1 MIPEWV
7 VGVLSCTCGAR
18 LARTEGNLVC
28 DSCGETMKVN
38 DDGIIWGEV
47 VSDAGTDFHAKME
60 RGTTL
65 RELQHQEYH
74 LANWETPY
82 YKQAIWEFSDDVDLS
97 SATALDVG
105 CGDGRFTEYLIEQG
119 AERVVAAD
127 ANIHSLRSLAEHA
140 EQEGYREN
148 VVIVHADASLV
159 PVLDETIDLVLSMGV
174 LYYMNDR
181 FEDGLSALVSK
192 LRPGGQLIASEPD
205 IEGVSLKAL
214 VFEGIEDFVEVF
226 TDRRFVETHDS
237 EPSKFRAFAK
247 SEIRSLYEDA
257 GLEVTGHQGLSLF
270 PLLLAVRQ
278 ARGEISDDEIA
289 ATDTELRQAFD
300 TLNESGG
307 VHKHVIWNCR
317 KVAET
322 DA

>member
-1 MIPEWV
+1 
-7 VGVLSCTCGAR
+7 VLFRSIR
-18 LARTEGNLVC
+18 
-28 DSCGETMKVN
+28 K
-38 DDGIIWGEV
+38 
-47 VSDAGTDFHAKME
+47 
-60 RGTTL
+60 
-65 RELQHQEYH
+65 
-74 LANWETPY
+74 
-82 YKQAIWEFSDDVDLS
+82 FSEDVDLS
-97 SATALDVG
+97 AATALDIG

-214 VFEGIEDFVEVF
+214 VFEGTDDFVKVF

-278 ARGEISDDEIA
+278 ARGEISDDETA
-289 ATDTELRQAFD
+289 ATDTALRQAFD